1 MKTLRAYEWL
11 KTNAFSCKV
20 PRRENW
26 TILRA
31 IIIWYV
37 IAISLK
43 FLQGNTWMS
52 WKYFRNNISRLP
64 LHLFSLLA
72 LSQLRVVSK
81 WVIKISRTVPVAVKL
96 VRKLNVA
103 GSIPLTDPL
112 RFFFISKVFFSPF
125 FHLFSPF
132 FLPNAMTHNN
142 VAPWR
147 MVRFPIMGL

>member
-1 MKTLRAYEWL
+1 MKILRAHEWL

-20 PRRENW
+20 SRRENW
-26 TILRA
+26 TFLRA

-112 RFFFISKVFFSPF
+112 RFFFYFESLF
-125 FHLFSPF
+125 FHLFFTF
-132 FLPNAMTHNN
+132 FHLFFYQM
-142 VAPWR
+142 PWR
-147 MVRFPIMGL
+147 TIMLRHGAWCVFQ